1 MSSEAKTY
9 CAGYAVM
16 LKTGAVATALNLGRP
31 GNMIGNNSD
40 RKMVVT
46 GDARPFL
53 IFEYC
58 PACSSKT
65 DNGIAQCDE
74 PLTKEMAEKLD
85 EASELTPVGVG
96 D

>member
-16 LKTGAVATALNLGRP
+16 LKTGAVATAFNLGRP
-31 GNMIGNNSD
+31 GNMIGNHSD
-40 RKMVVT
+40 PKMLMI

-53 IFEYC
+53 VFEYC
-58 PACSSKT
+58 PACSSQT
-65 DNGIAQCDE
+65 DSGIAQCDE
-74 PLTKEMAEKLD
+74 PLTEEHAEKLD